1 MIGGSGSMAGGE
13 YDIRLNNLENHVNQ
27 LGIQIG
33 SIGASVHDQGKRI
46 EKILDMLTKEK
57 PPVNWGWMVGA
68 LGLLGMLITLYT
80 QPIIAINERQTGR
93 IDEVEDRI
101 HELAVAD
108 ATHAAQIEEL
118 KSLLEDVDKYG
129 SRRWLF
135 ANPPAVLP

>member
-1 MIGGSGSMAGGE
+1 MAGGE

-27 LGIQIG
+27 LGVQIG

-80 QPIIAINERQTGR
+80 QPIIAINERQTQR
-93 IDEVEDRI
+93 IDEVEDHI
-101 HELAVAD
+101 QDLAVAD
-108 ATHAAQIEEL
+108 ATTAAKVEALQKL
-118 KSLLEDVDKYG
+118 VEDVDKYG
-129 SRRWLF
+129 SRRWVF
-135 ANPPAVLP
+135 ENPPPVPR